1 MLIPSKKIL
10 LSTVIPLVVL
20 LVIFGWFL
28 TVVFED
34 ETPTIHLDP
43 LPLYLSERATA
54 NLQIAD
60 RKRGL
65 KKLKVVLSQEGREIT
80 ILDKK
85 FPFEGLFNRRGLH
98 EYAGELEIDPSQH
111 NLSQGRVDLH
121 VHVWDFSRKGGG
133 DGNHAVAHQK
143 MIIDTIPPAI
153 RAVSRMHNVNVGG
166 AGLIIYQASSDTKE
180 SGIFVEDLFS
190 PGFAVEGTAMKG
202 IHHCYFALPHSMGPN
217 PTIYLW
223 AKDRAENESK
233 TTFYYHV
240 RKRKFRQEKIIIT
253 DRFLKRVLPYFSFY
267 PDEPGETEI
276 QRYIR
281 INTQMRAENHRTLVD
296 MTKSTDVQRLWN
308 GPWLRPKNSATMAR
322 FEDRRAYI
330 YRGKIIDEQVH
341 LGVDLASLAN
351 SPVQAG
357 NTGRV
362 VFADRLGIYGIAVLL
377 DHGQGIASLYGH
389 LSQAVVTSGQEVQ
402 KGDLIG
408 HTGQT
413 GLAGGDHLH
422 FSMIMNGVF
431 VNPIEWWDAH
441 WIHDNITRKTAL
453 IEGESS

>member
-1 MLIPSKKIL
+1 MLIPSQKIL
-10 LSTVIPLVVL
+10 FFTIIPLIIL
-20 LVIFGWFL
+20 LVVFGWFL
-28 TVVFED
+28 TVVFEG
-34 ETPTIHLDP
+34 ETPTIDLDS
-43 LPLYLSERATA
+43 LPLYLSEPATA
-54 NLQIAD
+54 NLRIAD

-65 KKLKVVLSQEGREIT
+65 KKLKAVLSQEGREIT

-85 FPFEGLFNRRGLH
+85 FPFKGLFNRDGLR
-98 EYAGELEIDPSQH
+98 EYEGELAIDPAQH
-111 NLSQGRVDLH
+111 GLAQGRVDLH

-133 DGNHAVAHQK
+133 DGNHAVAHRK
-143 MIIDTIPPAI
+143 MIIDTTPPSI
-153 RAVSRMHNVNVGG
+153 RAVSRMHNVNRGG

-180 SGIFVEDLFS
+180 SGIFVEDFFF
-190 PGFAVEGTAMKG
+190 PGFAIDGTSMKG
-202 IHHCYFALPHSMGPN
+202 IHHCYFALPYSTDSN

-233 TTFYYHV
+233 TTFSYHV
-240 RKRKFRQEKIIIT
+240 RKQKFRKERIKIT
-253 DRFLKRVLPYFSFY
+253 DGFLKRVLPYFSYY
-267 PDEPGETEI
+267 PDEPGESEM
-276 QRYIR
+276 QRYLR
-281 INTQMRAENHRTLVD
+281 INNQMREENHRTLIE
-296 MTKSTDVQRLWN
+296 MAKNTDAKRLWE

-322 FEDRRAYI
+322 FGDHRAYV
-330 YRGKIIDEQVH
+330 YRGKTIDEQIH

-357 NTGRV
+357 NNGRV

-389 LSQAVVTSGQEVQ
+389 LSQASVVSGQDVQ

-408 HTGQT
+408 YTGQT

-422 FSMIMNGVF
+422 FSMIVNGVF
-431 VNPIEWWDAH
+431 MNPIEWWDAH

-453 IEGESS
+453 LEGNTS